1 MGGCGRLVESASEA
15 KGALLGTNL
24 YDAVIVGASFA
35 GLAVAR
41 RLGDNVA
48 VVDRKPIGSG
58 QTSSCGAPLSTI
70 QRLGVADS
78 ILQIHDAIV
87 IHTQRAERPL
97 PFRDPFCTFDYRAL
111 CEAAARQVP
120 GKILRANVSALDGQR
135 VATSEGSLHGKVL
148 IDASG
153 WRAALGSQ
161 VRPGFGSGLPLFC
174 GVETEVSMREEGLHF
189 WIEPSGWPDI
199 LGWVFPCGEFCRVG
213 VGSYVGA
220 QPLGARLDDFLSELG
235 VSGGNRH
242 GGFLPGALRPATVG
256 HVFLVGDA
264 AGHCFPLS
272 GEGIRPS
279 LFFADACGRIVRD
292 LLADRIGFVAALEAY
307 RREVAKHRWAFRT
320 MRTMQDLVLALPP
333 MAQDLLVRMVALT
346 PIRETLEWAY
356 DRAIP
361 SDSLRL

>member
-1 MGGCGRLVESASEA
+1 MQQ
-15 KGALLGTNL
+15 KGAPLGTNL

-41 RLGDNVA
+41 RLGDNVV

-70 QRLGVADS
+70 QGLGVADS
-78 ILQIHDAIV
+78 ILQTHDAIV
-87 IHTQRAERPL
+87 IHTQRAERQL

-111 CEAAARQVP
+111 CEAMARQVP
-120 GKILRANVSALDGQR
+120 GKLLQANVSALDGQR
-135 VATSEGSLHGKVL
+135 LATSQGTLRGKAL

-153 WRAALGSQ
+153 WRAVLGSQ
-161 VRPGFGSGLPLFC
+161 VRPGLTAGLPLFC
-174 GVETEVSMREEGLHF
+174 GVETEVRMREEGLHF
-189 WIEPSGWPDI
+189 WIEPAGWPDI

-220 QPLGARLDDFLSELG
+220 HPLGARLDDFLSRLS
-235 VSGGNRH
+235 VSGGTRH
-242 GGFLPGALRPATVG
+242 GGFLPGALRPPTVG

-292 LLADRIGFVAALEAY
+292 LLAERIGFISALETY
-307 RREVAKHRWAFRT
+307 RREVAEHRWAFRT
-320 MRTMQDLVLALPP
+320 MRRLQDLVLALPP
-333 MAQDLLVRMVALT
+333 TAQDLLVRMVAVA
-346 PIRETLEWAY
+346 PIREILEWAY

-361 SDSLRL
+361 SDPLRL